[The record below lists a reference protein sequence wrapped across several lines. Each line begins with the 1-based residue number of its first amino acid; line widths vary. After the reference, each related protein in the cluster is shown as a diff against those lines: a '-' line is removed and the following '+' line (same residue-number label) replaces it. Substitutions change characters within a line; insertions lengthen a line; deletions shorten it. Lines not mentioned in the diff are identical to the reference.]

1 MLNTYVF
8 TPFYYYINVIIYS
21 LTKLYTNKIR
31 KANGIVRLIIKLKN
45 IILTLH

>member
-21 LTKLYTNKIR
+21 LIKLYINKIT
-31 KANGIVRLIIKLKN
+31 KVKGIVRLIIKLKN
-45 IILTLH
+45 IILSIH